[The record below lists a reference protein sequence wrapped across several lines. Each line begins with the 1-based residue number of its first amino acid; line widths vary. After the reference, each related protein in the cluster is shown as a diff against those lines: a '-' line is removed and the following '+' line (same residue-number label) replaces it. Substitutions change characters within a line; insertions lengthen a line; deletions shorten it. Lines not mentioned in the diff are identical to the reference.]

1 MRLFHYVVILLESVA
16 NIYKMYGVTK
26 EFHKNPSMREE
37 KCEIYPSSR
46 ELFAKNPPSLR
57 DFSYICS
64 RNSCY

>member
-46 ELFAKNPPSLR
+46 ELFTKIPPSLR

>member
-1 MRLFHYVVILLESVA
+1 MRLFHYVAILLESVA

-26 EFHKNPSMREE
+26 EFHKNPSLREE
-37 KCEIYPSSR
+37 KREIYPSSR
-46 ELFAKNPPSLR
+46 ELFIKISPSLR